1 MDGGGRITPAMTTNR
16 SHLVRFAWLSIAA
29 AIATISIK
37 AGAWWLTGSVG
48 LLSDALESIVNLVAA
63 AMTLWMLTLSA
74 RPPTEEYPRLLK
86 ASTRAA
92 SKALIFAAAL
102 AIAWAAVDRLLHPQ
116 PRQSDSGL
124 RSGVALRST
133 GCGARSD
140 ERRDISVDRA

>member
-1 MDGGGRITPAMTTNR
+1 MDGAGRSTPAMTTNR

-29 AIATISIK
+29 AIGTTSIK

-74 RPPTEEYPRLLK
+74 RPPTEEYAYGYSK
-86 ASTRAA
+86 AEYFA
-92 SKALIFAAAL
+92 SGLEGALIFAAAL

-116 PRQSDSGL
+116 ALERIGL
-124 RSGVALRST
+124 GLALSVIATAINLAVARVLM
-133 GCGARSD
+133 
-140 ERRDISVDRA
+140 